1 MFEFEKPKIEILEK
15 SDDNKYGRFVIEPLE
30 RGYGTTLGN
39 SLRRVMLSS
48 LPGTAVSFIKIKGV
62 LHEFSSLPGI
72 KEDVTEIVMN
82 IKELC
87 IKNNSTNDDPKT
99 GYIDASG
106 DCVVKAG
113 DIHIDGD
120 LEILNPDLVIA
131 NLNGPEAHLE
141 MELTITNGRGYVSA
155 DKNKEHDNSVDMI
168 AVDSIYT
175 PIVNALNDAVK
186 CDEFDNQPNDKG
198 KVAPKFRKKNADRL
212 ANFRTILINAA
223 NETTDADKKLFL
235 ANAYINSS
243 ESPLFAEALKAGDP
257 YLGYAQFFAAAA
269 YYKMENWQKTAEFAE
284 KAIKCEDVKENAEQY
299 LVSALTKNL
308 KTKAD
313 TLSYLKKLNDINADK
328 YMAQIASL
336 YNQIGESQ
344 LSEKILNDA
353 IAKDPNNKMAYA
365 IKGEN
370 AMSDKKWDDAIK
382 YFKKTVEIDPAFTA
396 VWFNLGVCASSKG
409 FDLNEQLS
417 ENGRITAEND
427 AKVKEV
433 LKEAA
438 GYYEKVRELDPNREA
453 ISNWPYQL
461 RMIYNALGETDKA
474 NEISKML
481 GE

>member
-1 MFEFEKPKIEILEK
+1 MKKIIFTALVAA
-15 SDDNKYGRFVIEPLE
+15 FA
-30 RGYGTTLGN
+30 TTSFAQDIVKQMKGQAY
-39 SLRRVMLSS
+39 SE
-48 LPGTAVSFIKIKGV
+48 AVSTLNSALSGLSAEQKAKGYNQLV
-62 LHEFSSLPGI
+62 
-72 KEDVTEIVMN
+72 EI
-82 IKELC
+82 
-87 IKNNSTNDDPKT
+87 
-99 GYIDASG
+99 GYPDAS
-106 DCVVKAG
+106 KAYN
-113 DIHIDGD
+113 DIT
-120 LEILNPDLVIA
+120 IA
-131 NLNGPEAHLE
+131 NVQK
-141 MELTITNGRGYVSA
+141 TKVDI
-155 DKNKEHDNSVDMI
+155 SV
-168 AVDSIYT
+168 YT

-365 IKGEN
+365 IK
-370 AMSDKKWDDAIK
+370 

>member
-1 MFEFEKPKIEILEK
+1 MKKIIFTALVAA
-15 SDDNKYGRFVIEPLE
+15 FA
-30 RGYGTTLGN
+30 TTSFAQDIVKQMKGQAY
-39 SLRRVMLSS
+39 SE
-48 LPGTAVSFIKIKGV
+48 AVSTLNSALSGLSAEQKAKGYNQLV
-62 LHEFSSLPGI
+62 
-72 KEDVTEIVMN
+72 EI
-82 IKELC
+82 
-87 IKNNSTNDDPKT
+87 
-99 GYIDASG
+99 GYPDAS
-106 DCVVKAG
+106 KAYN
-113 DIHIDGD
+113 DIT
-120 LEILNPDLVIA
+120 IA
-131 NLNGPEAHLE
+131 NVQK
-141 MELTITNGRGYVSA
+141 TKVDI
-155 DKNKEHDNSVDMI
+155 SV
-168 AVDSIYT
+168 YT

-212 ANFRTILINAA
+212 ANLRTVLINAA
-223 NETTDADKKLFL
+223 NETTDPDKKLVL

-257 YLGYAQFFAAAA
+257 YIGYAQFFAAAA
-269 YYKMENWQKTAEFAE
+269 YYNKEDWNNAANYAE
-284 KAIKCEDVKENAEQY
+284 KALKCDDVKENAEQY

-308 KTKAD
+308 KTKSD

-417 ENGRITAEND
+417 ENGRITTEND

>member
-1 MFEFEKPKIEILEK
+1 MKKIIFTALVAA
-15 SDDNKYGRFVIEPLE
+15 FA
-30 RGYGTTLGN
+30 TTSFAQDIVKQMKGQAY
-39 SLRRVMLSS
+39 SE
-48 LPGTAVSFIKIKGV
+48 AVSTLNSALSGLSAEQKAKGYNQLV
-62 LHEFSSLPGI
+62 
-72 KEDVTEIVMN
+72 EI
-82 IKELC
+82 
-87 IKNNSTNDDPKT
+87 
-99 GYIDASG
+99 GYPDAS
-106 DCVVKAG
+106 KAYN
-113 DIHIDGD
+113 DIT
-120 LEILNPDLVIA
+120 IA
-131 NLNGPEAHLE
+131 NVQK
-141 MELTITNGRGYVSA
+141 TKVDI
-155 DKNKEHDNSVDMI
+155 SV
-168 AVDSIYT
+168 YT

-243 ESPLFAEALKAGDP
+243 ESQLFAEALKAGDP

-417 ENGRITAEND
+417 ENGRITTEND